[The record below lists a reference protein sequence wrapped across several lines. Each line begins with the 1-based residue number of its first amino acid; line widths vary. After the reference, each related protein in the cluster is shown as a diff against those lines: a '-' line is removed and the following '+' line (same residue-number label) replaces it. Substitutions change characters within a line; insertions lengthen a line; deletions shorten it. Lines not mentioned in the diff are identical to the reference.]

1 MKRYWLPPGAGGR
14 VFGTRQPPSIQG
26 DSTQLQRLFYS
37 LAYSADKSWRS
48 AESRMLQLI
57 PPGTEMCSSSSAFWE
72 RAGVFFLCFVM
83 FFLSVGSL
91 FTREDGFVLRLLCL
105 LLGMKAIK

>member
-26 DSTQLQRLFYS
+26 DSTQLQRLFCS

-72 RAGVFFLCFVM
+72 QAGFFFCVFCFVFPLRGESLYEGGRFCLTPAM
-83 FFLSVGSL
+83 FAAGNESY
-91 FTREDGFVLRLLCL
+91 
-105 LLGMKAIK
+105 